1 MFVTAD
7 DGRRISLGELGA
19 GDHFGGTA
27 LTRQR
32 MIIGMVAITDTIV
45 IGVSRDAMNTVAQQ
59 DNRLARQ
66 LGDVIE
72 LRRRSARDALA
83 EVAEGVR

>member
-1 MFVTAD
+1 
-7 DGRRISLGELGA
+7 
-19 GDHFGGTA
+19 
-27 LTRQR
+27 

-45 IGVSRDAMNTVAQQ
+45 IGVSREAMNTVAQQ

-66 LGDVIE
+66 IGDVIE
-72 LRRRSARDALA
+72 MRRRSARDALA